1 MNDGDGEE
9 VIYYVNMNGDDYGED
24 RRNDYKNEDIEM
36 LMLNE
41 LQEYFDQEL
50 DNLFFV
56 EDWDIFV

>member
-1 MNDGDGEE
+1 
-9 VIYYVNMNGDDYGED
+9 MNGDDYCED

>member
-1 MNDGDGEE
+1 
-9 VIYYVNMNGDDYGED
+9 MNGDDGED

>member
-1 MNDGDGEE
+1 
-9 VIYYVNMNGDDYGED
+9 MNGDDYGED
-24 RRNDYKNEDIEM
+24 RGDEYKDEDIEM

>member
-1 MNDGDGEE
+1 
-9 VIYYVNMNGDDYGED
+9 MNGDDYGED
-24 RRNDYKNEDIEM
+24 RRNYYKNEDIEM

>member
-1 MNDGDGEE
+1 
-9 VIYYVNMNGDDYGED
+9 MNGDDYGED
-24 RRNDYKNEDIEM
+24 RRNDYKNEDIEI